1 MGKSKETFMEL
12 YESFEER
19 YYILIQKIKED
30 KELLYEQLDCDIRP
44 KDIE

>member
-1 MGKSKETFMEL
+1 MGKSKETFLEL
-12 YESFEER
+12 YESFVDR